1 MKLQRS
7 MAIVRIAF
15 LLVISIAIVNA
26 AVANR
31 LDEDLFN
38 DKNDGS
44 ITLKS
49 ADSSFDY
56 KVDHQMYTIPLRHFA
71 RHGLCRNKRDKQYFY
86 KALKGKLC
94 QIKEMFVATFVED
107 LCKHRGSF
115 LDKWVSELFD
125 VDGDGMITHHE
136 KRLYKINN

>member
-1 MKLQRS
+1 MELQRN
-7 MAIVRIAF
+7 MAFVRIAF
-15 LLVISIAIVNA
+15 ILVISIAIVNA

-56 KVDHQMYTIPLRHFA
+56 KVDHQMYT
-71 RHGLCRNKRDKQYFY
+71 
-86 KALKGKLC
+86 
-94 QIKEMFVATFVED
+94 M
-107 LCKHRGSF
+107 
-115 LDKWVSELFD
+115 
-125 VDGDGMITHHE
+125 
-136 KRLYKINN
+136 